1 MRSPVTTR
9 TCDGSARAAAAQK
22 ISKPNA
28 AACFRKFVVPLME
41 CARAKQL
48 ASLAFPFGADNGA
61 SSFGKICAISR
72 EDAAA
77 RERVVQIA
85 MRYSDHNSLLKAR
98 CAVQFSEGCSIGDIA
113 RVNAVPGA
121 HR

>member
-1 MRSPVTTR
+1 
-9 TCDGSARAAAAQK
+9 
-22 ISKPNA
+22 
-28 AACFRKFVVPLME
+28 ME

-61 SSFGKICAISR
+61 TSSGKISAISL

-85 MRYSDHNSLLKAR
+85 MRRSKHDALFNSR
-98 CAVQFSEGCSIGDIA
+98 CGVQFTEGCSIGDIA
-113 RVNAVPGA
+113 RVRAGPSA
-121 HR
+121 HH